1 MAETSTWSHRSN
13 ARSVTAEDG
22 VKDDTNTEVAEDEQ
36 DLLVAFDDEPFTAR
50 QRAKAEAA
58 WQEYL
63 RGDSTPLEEVRRQL
77 RDEAE
82 AQRSSVG

>member
-1 MAETSTWSHRSN
+1 MEQGERVENTTDIAAE
-13 ARSVTAEDG
+13 A
-22 VKDDTNTEVAEDEQ
+22 DEKES
-36 DLLVAFDDEPFTAR
+36 LVPFDDEPFTAR

-58 WQEYL
+58 WQEYF

-82 AQRSSVG
+82 TQQSSGG